1 MNEAAAQQEEED
13 GGVRGHLQTMPSRS
27 KSNFTNVTPLGA
39 KGEPQG
45 IAWGSCSAGQRLKTY
60 IAVPSDVDRTKL
72 PEDQVIK
79 TEKLNI
85 LLKHFYA
92 LGDGGHKAVS
102 WQTTQHNH
110 HNANLSISIIIDLRT
125 FVNLS
130 LILKMFCFSSFVSFR
145 MAEQQQGQ
153 RWCDG

>member
-27 KSNFTNVTPLGA
+27 KSNFTNVMPLGA

-92 LGDGGHKAVS
+92 LGDGGHKAS
-102 WQTTQHNH
+102 NSKAKGGAMDKGKSKKRI
-110 HNANLSISIIIDLRT
+110 NAFPN
-125 FVNLS
+125 
-130 LILKMFCFSSFVSFR
+130 SSGNSSAAKR
-145 MAEQQQGQ
+145 QMQNK
-153 RWCDG
+153 